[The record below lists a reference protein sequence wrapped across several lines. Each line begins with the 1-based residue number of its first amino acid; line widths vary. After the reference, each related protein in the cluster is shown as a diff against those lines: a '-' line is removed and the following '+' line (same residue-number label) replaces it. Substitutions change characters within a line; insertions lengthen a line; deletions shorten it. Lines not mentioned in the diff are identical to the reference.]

1 MPENVVFSC
10 VPFCLKFFVPLK
22 RCVMWQPIAENVQ
35 RMCVALLNWQ
45 VYFQY
50 WVTRGQTKTP
60 HFWRL
65 EFFSTGVVLKKFL
78 ASFLKTNLNIF
89 LSCYRWHNVL
99 ARRIKSRYPNWS
111 DESVFQA
118 SQIKLVTVHTNLC
131 FTNFSIGTRFSGK
144 KTITDLFLSKSR
156 FFSISNRLMYNLFFT
171 QIL

>member
-1 MPENVVFSC
+1 MKGIWVRKCCFSC

-118 SQIKLVTVHTNLC
+118 SHIKQTCVLPIFQSELDLAE
-131 FTNFSIGTRFSGK
+131 
-144 KTITDLFLSKSR
+144 KTITDLLLSKSR
-156 FFSISNRLMYNLFFT
+156 FFSISNRLKYNLFFT